1 MSEVDDLEPFVELL
15 TRNQSRLYAFVY
27 SLVGDVELAQD
38 VFQETNMVLWRKA
51 DEFDSSREFMPWAF
65 AIARNQIRAARQKLG
80 RDRLLFDEEA
90 MDRIAECLSRRSS
103 RMDERQVALAS
114 CIQLLPG
121 QQRDLVTMRYQEGH
135 SLDSIAQQLS
145 RTANS
150 VAVSIHRLR
159 QSLARCIESKLARGR
174 KRE

>member
-1 MSEVDDLEPFVELL
+1 MSKVDDLEPFIELL

-27 SLVGDVELAQD
+27 SLVGDAELAQD

-65 AIARNQIRAARQKLG
+65 AIARNQIRAARQKRG
-80 RDRLLFDEEA
+80 RDRLLFDDEA
-90 MDRIAECLSRRSS
+90 MDRIAERLSQRSS

-114 CIQLLPG
+114 CIQMLPEE
-121 QQRDLVTMRYQEGH
+121 QRDLVTMRYQDGC
-135 SLDSIAQQLS
+135 SLDRIAQQLD

-150 VAVSIHRLR
+150 VAVAIHRLR
-159 QSLARCIESKLARGR
+159 QSLARCIESKLTQSA
-174 KRE
+174 KA